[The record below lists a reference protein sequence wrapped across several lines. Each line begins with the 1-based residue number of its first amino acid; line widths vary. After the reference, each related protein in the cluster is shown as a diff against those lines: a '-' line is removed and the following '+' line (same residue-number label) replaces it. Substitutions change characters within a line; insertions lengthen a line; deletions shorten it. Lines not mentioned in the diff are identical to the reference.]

1 MQHVKDLV
9 KLVSDKLAETAQSD
23 LVVGQPIEAGDVT
36 IVPLSAV
43 SLGFGGA
50 GGEGEG
56 EPPHDCGPHH
66 KKMKMKGAH
75 GKGIGGGGGGG
86 AKVRPVAVAVF
97 SPEGVQVMPIG
108 GKKCLLDKLF
118 DKIPDLIDMAKDAK
132 AE

>member
-1 MQHVKDLV
+1 MQHVNDLV

-23 LVVGQPIEAGDVT
+23 LVVGQPIVAGDVT

-43 SLGFGGA
+43 SLGFGGG

-56 EPPHDCGPHH
+56 EPPHEHGPV
-66 KKMKMKGAH
+66 KKMKMKSCT

-97 SPEGVQVMPIG
+97 SSEGVQILPIG
-108 GKKCLLDKLF
+108 EKKCLLDKLF
-118 DKIPDLIDMAKDAK
+118 DKIPDFIEMAKDAK
-132 AE
+132 CE